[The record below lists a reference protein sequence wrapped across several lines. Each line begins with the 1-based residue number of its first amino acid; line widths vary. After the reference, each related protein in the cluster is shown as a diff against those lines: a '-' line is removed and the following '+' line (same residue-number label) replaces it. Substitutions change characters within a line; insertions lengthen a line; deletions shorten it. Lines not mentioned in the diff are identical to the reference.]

1 VTIDVN
7 LYYNTYKD
15 FISNETVLVP
25 FYGEVG
31 DNALSLLALQQGDFK
46 AYQTYTNSSADVK
59 SYGGTFGLGT
69 KVFGNFD
76 LDANYTYSKEDFDQ
90 ASAPDFRTSFNTPN
104 HKVKISF
111 GNTEVFTN
119 FGFNLNYR
127 WSDTYL
133 WQSTFADGT
142 VPAFSVVDAQ
152 VNYKVPSIKSTF
164 KLGATNI
171 GGNEY
176 FTAFGTGHIGQQYYA
191 SITFNNL

>member
-1 VTIDVN
+1 M
-7 LYYNTYKD
+7 YKD
-15 FISNETVLVP
+15 FISNETVIVP

-59 SYGGTFGLGT
+59 SYGATFGLGT
-69 KVFGNFD
+69 KVFGNYD
-76 LDANYTYSKEDFDQ
+76 LDGNYTYSEEDFDQ
-90 ASAPDFRTSFNTPN
+90 SSAPDFRTSFNTPK

-111 GNTEVFTN
+111 GNTELFTN
-119 FGFNLNYR
+119 FGFNVNYR

-133 WQSTFADGT
+133 WQGTFGDGK
-142 VPAFSVVDAQ
+142 VPAYSVVDAQ
-152 VNYKVPSIKSTF
+152 VNYKVPSIKSIF